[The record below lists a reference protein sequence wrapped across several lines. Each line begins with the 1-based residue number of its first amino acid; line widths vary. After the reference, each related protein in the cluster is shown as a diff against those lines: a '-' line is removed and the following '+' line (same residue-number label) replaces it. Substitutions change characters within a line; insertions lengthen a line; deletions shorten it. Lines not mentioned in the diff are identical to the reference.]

1 MAQVLWNL
9 DIDVYNPQVIPL
21 PVARKIAR
29 YLDIKDVLLFS
40 RTLRNC
46 YKAANDPELWIR
58 KLRAMNAWDKAPVAT
73 KEQLLKKKFAE
84 LSNPL
89 TCLDAV
95 YRVPKIAKFQVLK
108 IRDCLEPFYADLR
121 NNVPYE
127 RLKIFK
133 LYETPQEQAKIL
145 KFLLQYNAIDSDD
158 TTRDAVRDKLT
169 DLIEIFENALL
180 RELEIHFDIQDYEKS
195 RSFVN
200 ILIDLGNDQ
209 TLLDFFIQKMCFD
222 NDSIKFVNPEL
233 FSVAEFF
240 VQRTAPAEGSK
251 DSEDEESEEQEEDQA
266 DSEHSA
272 EKEDSNSSQ
281 YSLSITRFEEFSIEL
296 ATAFNR
302 LAHVVDLVFPQ
313 SVPMMYNISEE
324 LITNQLQESVLMLAA
339 AAKERSLY
347 AEMMPLLYNKIARE
361 FVDRLEPCKN
371 VGETYLTIVRELV
384 DSSFESFALEFM
396 NEEKLSS
403 RLLCSLKIRE
413 WKVSLERKEQET
425 SQNILQ
431 HVRAEAKSDFLSTFK
446 KVFSVSSSNKVE
458 EKPTESFSEVQAKAQ
473 ILAANIKL
481 LNEVF
486 SPQLALSVLN
496 DAKQTLARLS
506 TFKDFTVSAVRTDV
520 LSTMQEV
527 FMNVLDELAA
537 HHLKPGFERALKY
550 LRDYNPREIDDL
562 IEGTKKGSAI
572 GPLVI
577 FFEQIN
583 MADMIVQ
590 MLDIFYKEEMIVGRV
605 VRHENSVLN
614 PSLQSKKNLEGMVDK
629 YVADGLN
636 IGMDVLFKE
645 LDSLFLSTLK
655 ESDYNPGPLQLG
667 HDGPSAAA
675 KRAVAILEDNID
687 LLVDSAEKSIVDV
700 FQQEVA
706 ERFFQTSVKV
716 LKRSTVSVD
725 GAVTLISDLNLYYQF
740 MLDHIKSNKRMIY
753 PLFQALKKVGSLYLI
768 SGDDA
773 KSIGQL
779 VSDLLKF
786 NGIFSQEEI
795 YEFVQRRLDWMQ
807 IRKHV
812 EKVMYGLSINDCVI
826 V

>member
-21 PVARKIAR
+21 PVAKKIAR
-29 YLDIKDVLLFS
+29 FLDINDVLLFS

-58 KLRAMNAWDKAPVAT
+58 KLRAMNAWDRAPVAT
-73 KEQLLKKKFAE
+73 KEQLLKKQFLE

-89 TCLDAV
+89 ICLDSV
-95 YRVPKIAKFQVLK
+95 YKVPKIAKFQVLK

-121 NNVPYE
+121 NNVPYD

-145 KFLLQYNAIDSDD
+145 RSLLQYNAMDSDD
-158 TTRDAVRDKLT
+158 ITRDAVRDKLT

-195 RSFVN
+195 RAFVN

-240 VQRTAPAEGSK
+240 VKRAPFTGGSK
-251 DSEDEESEEQEEDQA
+251 GDGDDEEDEEPDDNNSENTQPEE
-266 DSEHSA
+266 
-272 EKEDSNSSQ
+272 SNPLQ
-281 YSLSITRFEEFSIEL
+281 YSLSVARFEEFSVEL

-302 LAHVVDLVFPQ
+302 LANVVDLVFPQ

-324 LITNQLQESVLMLAA
+324 LITNQLQESVLILAA

-361 FVDRLEPCKN
+361 FVNRLEPCKN

-413 WKVSLERKEQET
+413 WKVSLEKKEQET
-425 SQNILQ
+425 SQSILQ
-431 HVRAEAKSDFLSTFK
+431 HVRAEAKSDFLTTFK
-446 KVFSVSSSNKVE
+446 KVFSVSSSNNKE
-458 EKPTESFSEVQAKAQ
+458 EEIPAESFSEVQAKAR

-486 SPQLALSVLN
+486 SPQLALTVLN
-496 DAKQTLARLS
+496 DAKQTLSRLS

-520 LSTMQEV
+520 LSTMQEI

-562 IEGTKKGSAI
+562 IDGTKKGSAI

-740 MLDHIKSNKRMIY
+740 VLDHIKGNKRMIY

-826 V
+826 I